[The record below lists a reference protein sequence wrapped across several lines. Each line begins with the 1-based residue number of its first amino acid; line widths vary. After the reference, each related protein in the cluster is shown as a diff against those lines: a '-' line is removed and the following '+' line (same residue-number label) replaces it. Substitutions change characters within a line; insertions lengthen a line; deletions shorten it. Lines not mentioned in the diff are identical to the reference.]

1 MSAALDN
8 RVAII
13 TGAGRGIGRAIA
25 MRMAAEGASLV
36 LVARTHAEVEET
48 ATACQEMGVRALARA
63 ADIADWAAVQ
73 DVTAGALKTFGHV
86 DILVNNAAIQGPI
99 GELVENDPAAWRHA
113 VEVDLMGVFHGCKAV
128 LPSMMKRRSGKI
140 INLSG
145 GGATGPRPNFS
156 AYAASKAAVV
166 RLTETLAEEVRAYNI
181 QVNAVAPGAVNTHM
195 LDEVLAA
202 GSQAGEKAAENARQQ
217 LESGGTPAELAAALV
232 AFLASDASAGLTGR
246 LIAAPYD
253 GWQAW
258 DSSSIEAIM
267 ALPWFTLRRIDPH
280 TLRPFAE
287 KREPFPLR

>member
-1 MSAALDN
+1 MSAVLHN
-8 RVAII
+8 RVAMI

-25 MRMAAEGASLV
+25 TRMAAEGASLM

-48 ATACQEMGVRALARA
+48 AIACQEMGVRALARA
-63 ADIADWAAVQ
+63 ADVADWAAVQ
-73 DVTAGALKTFGHV
+73 EVAAEALKAFGHV
-86 DILVNNAAIQGPI
+86 DILVNNAAVQGPI
-99 GELVENDPAAWRHA
+99 GPLVENDPAAWRHT
-113 VEVDLMGVFHGCKAV
+113 VEVDLMGVFYGCKAV
-128 LPSMMKRRSGKI
+128 LPSMMKQRSGKI

-145 GGATGPRPNFS
+145 GGATGPRPSFS

-181 QVNAVAPGAVNTHM
+181 QVNAVAPGAVNTRM

-202 GSQAGEKAAENARQQ
+202 GRQAGEKAAENARQQ
-217 LESGGTPAELAAALV
+217 LESGGTPAELAASLV

-258 DSSSIEAIM
+258 DSSCIEAIM